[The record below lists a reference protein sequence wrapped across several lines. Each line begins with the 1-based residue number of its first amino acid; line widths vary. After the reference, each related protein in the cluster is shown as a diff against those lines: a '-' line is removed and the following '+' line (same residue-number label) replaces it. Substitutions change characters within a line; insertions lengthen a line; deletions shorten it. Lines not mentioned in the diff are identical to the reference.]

1 MVMSEREK
9 QKLRQRTMLVSGL
22 GGYIDAGS
30 IIAGAVALPYWT
42 QSLGLSLSAVG
53 WLGAISS
60 NAASAGVGALIGGY
74 LCDKYG
80 RKRVVT
86 NNLLLYMVGVL
97 LLIFVQN
104 IPMLFVGYILVG
116 LSVGC
121 DIPATWALMSEAAKK
136 EARGSSGGLMQVFW
150 HMGPVVVFSLG
161 LLLQSL
167 GLLGTRIL
175 FAHLFI
181 LALFTWYGRRQ
192 IAESA
197 SWEKSRDASGVRSL
211 TRQYRALFS
220 RPGLRGL
227 FVCISIYAFW
237 NLMASTGGFFFPY
250 LLQTFGNL
258 SANASIGFV
267 MLSFFMSMVGTLVI
281 FKPLVDRVN
290 RRVLFGI
297 GMGMQCVAYL
307 ILAFCEL
314 TSTVAIVFF
323 LVNGLGGGF
332 AAQHFFQLWSSEFF
346 PARLRATAT
355 GFMFSI
361 VRISCGIWA
370 IFVPMV
376 TATGFTTLGLI
387 LAGFIFIALAVGVI
401 WGTDNRGRPL
411 EEIEHEMGW
420 HEEQEPHWTASQ
432 RLKTLR

>member
-1 MVMSEREK
+1 MNISTASE
-9 QKLRQRTMLVSGL
+9 QKLRQRTLLVSGL

-42 QSLGLSLSAVG
+42 QAFGLSLSTVG
-53 WLGAISS
+53 WLGAVSS
-60 NAASAGVGALIGGY
+60 NAASAGIGALIGGY

-80 RKRVVT
+80 RKKVVT

-136 EARGSSGGLMQVFW
+136 EDRGSSGGLMQVFW
-150 HMGPVVVFSLG
+150 HMGPIVVFSLG
-161 LLLQSL
+161 LLLQSF
-167 GLLGTRIL
+167 GLLGTRFL
-175 FAHLFI
+175 FAHLLI

-197 SWEKSRDASGVRSL
+197 SWEKAKRSNASHSL
-211 TRQYRALFS
+211 SRQYRDLFS
-220 RPGLRGL
+220 RPGQRGL
-227 FVCISIYAFW
+227 VVCIGIYAFW

-267 MLSFFMSMVGTLVI
+267 MLSFFMSMMGTIVI

-290 RRVLFGI
+290 RRLLFGI
-297 GMGMQCVAYL
+297 GMGMQCGAYL

-314 TSTVAIVFF
+314 NSTVAVIFF
-323 LVNGLGGGF
+323 VLNGFGGGF

-361 VRISCGIWA
+361 VRISCGVWA

-387 LAGFIFIALAVGVI
+387 LAGFIFVALVTGVI

-411 EEIEHEMGW
+411 EEIENEMGW
-420 HEEQEPHWTASQ
+420 HDAREPRWNAAEQ
-432 RLKTLR
+432 LKTQR